1 MHKLNF
7 HQLHLTVSPLL
18 LSLTLSFSAI
28 EPAQAAGKDP
38 VQEKLEKADQYLRED
53 HAEKAKDMLIEVV
66 KARPKNAIAWVLL
79 GQAFQDL
86 GVLDR
91 TYGSAKQCYL
101 KALEIQPNM
110 SRAYTKMGEL
120 SAIDGDYVTELGY
133 LEKALKCPNPD
144 KFALKA
150 QAVAYSNLKRDKMA
164 LESYMKFMAHP
175 TTNKDNPIV
184 LKSLAN
190 LQENAGKYDDC
201 LLTLDKLEKPGKKVE
216 YEHQRARCYEKSGK
230 TDKAISIYSAM
241 LSVKGNEG
249 DELALS
255 KRAELYERLGRYKEA
270 MKDLDTL
277 VSGEPSASAYK
288 KRAALWQKMGNPA
301 RARQDLEKSNSI

>member
-1 MHKLNF
+1 MHKRKYHRLF
-7 HQLHLTVSPLL
+7 LTMSTILFCSS
-18 LSLTLSFSAI
+18 LSMLAM
-28 EPAQAAGKDP
+28 EQAQAAGKDP
-38 VQEKLEKADQYLRED
+38 IQTRIETADKYLRED
-53 HAEKAKDMLIEVV
+53 HAEKAKDILIEVV

-120 SAIDGDYVTELGY
+120 SAIDGDYITELGY

-201 LLTLDKLEKPGKKVE
+201 LLTLDKLEKPGKKAE

-230 TDKAISIYSAM
+230 ADQAIAIYSAM